1 MTANIEIPRL
11 LELHEAFDLFDD
23 DGTGA
28 IPLNSIPRLLKSLG
42 VVIPEAVL
50 ANLLYHFAQS
60 KLLDAN
66 KIQAKTT
73 EPIPKRKKVAVE
85 PNDDFGSCFAT
96 ADPNSG
102 PILERDGNG
111 LPHPRLTGKVKVE
124 KVEITL
130 KELLD
135 LLGTTGAKSE
145 QQIEEDEAE
154 QRGSALRNALQLF
167 DVQKN
172 GTITVGDLRKAL
184 RISGPSGNKDPMSDA
199 DIDRIIDVA
208 DPEKTGI
215 VDYEDLVEQLFC

>member
-1 MTANIEIPRL
+1 MTANIEPSRL
-11 LELHEAFDLFDD
+11 LELHEAFDMCDD
-23 DGTGA
+23 DGTGS
-28 IPLNSIPRLLKSLG
+28 IPLNAIPRLLKSLG

-50 ANLLYHFAQS
+50 GNLLFHFAQT
-60 KLLDAN
+60 KVLDAN
-66 KIQAKTT
+66 KIQSKTI

-85 PNDDFGSCFAT
+85 PNDDFGACFAT

-102 PILERDGNG
+102 PILERDANG

-124 KVEITL
+124 KVTITL

-135 LLGTTGAKSE
+135 LLGTTGVKSE
-145 QQIEEDEAE
+145 QQVEEDEANE
-154 QRGSALRNALQLF
+154 RGAALRSALQLF

-172 GTITVGDLRKAL
+172 GTVTVGDLRKAL
-184 RISGPSGNKDPMSDA
+184 RISGPSGNKDQMSDV

-215 VDYEDLVEQLFC
+215 VEYEDLVEQLFC

>member
-1 MTANIEIPRL
+1 MTCNIEPARL
-11 LELHEAFDLFDD
+11 LELHEAFDMFDD

-28 IPLNSIPRLLKSLG
+28 IPLNSVPRLLKSLG
-42 VVIPEAVL
+42 VVVPEAVL

-73 EPIPKRKKVAVE
+73 EPIAKRKKVATE
-85 PNDDFGSCFAT
+85 PNDDFGSCLAT
-96 ADPNSG
+96 ADPSSG
-102 PILERDGNG
+102 PILERDANG

-135 LLGTTGAKSE
+135 LLGNCGVKSE
-145 QQIEEDEAE
+145 QQVEVDEAAE
-154 QRGSALRNALQLF
+154 RAVALSRALQLY

-172 GTITVGDLRKAL
+172 GTVTVGDLRKAL
-184 RISGPSGNKDPMSDA
+184 RTAGSLGNKDPMSDV

-208 DPEKTGI
+208 DPDKTGI
-215 VDYEDLVEQLFC
+215 VNYEDLVDQLFC